1 MSRDLDAGT
10 NPQTGKEF
18 KPAARKKMELKLAT
32 KANKISRMETK
43 LATLRAE
50 HERRLAAVKELEEA
64 EAALK
69 TTQTNE
75 RWTESQRLRLI
86 ELVHSEAVQKAFQ
99 NTVDTSD
106 KVWADV
112 GNTLNNDRPEGH
124 PERPANAYKRQYKDM
139 RAHYKLY
146 LNAQDSAM
154 QSGAS
159 GDAPA
164 EIAMPHVLRMGGE
177 HVLHALEKAGLHR
190 EADVL
195 PEWRM
200 DTFCMQRGG
209 RAFNIRSTPGGASE
223 STAGASESDVADA
236 EADTPG
242 KMPFY
247 GPYER
252 GYAGKGQPTHCRP
265 RKPCKRGVGSQ
276 ARQLL
281 DAQASARS
289 QRDADRKA
297 ERAERQAQLSGAV
310 NANNALRDKMIEQGD
325 DMRRQ
330 LAAMVQANKALAD
343 GFQGMAQAQ
352 ERQHQNFLR
361 GLEGQNKALIEGLQG
376 LATALAGRR

>member
-1 MSRDLDAGT
+1 MVQAEKELEACREKADALSRDLDAGT

-177 HVLHALEKAGLHR
+177 NVLHALMKAGVHR

-289 QRDADRKA
+289 QRDAERKA
-297 ERAERQAQLSGAV
+297 ERAERQAAV
-310 NANNALRDKMIEQGD
+310 SAAN
-325 DMRRQ
+325 
-330 LAAMVQANKALAD
+330 
-343 GFQGMAQAQ
+343 
-352 ERQHQNFLR
+352 
-361 GLEGQNKALIEGLQG
+361 
-376 LATALAGRR
+376 TTS